1 VNRVLPID
9 QQYLDRKYPVSRLLA
24 PQGGVLGGVSRLSG
38 DDSSPDFEMANSNLG
53 NLTPIFP
60 HVRSATGEDASRE
73 SIGGSGAD
81 VDVEWAWLR
90 SVMEG
95 AERYACMAYSEN
107 EFIVASANELGS
119 KALDLDRIP
128 RCSPRE
134 YADPKCPFAA
144 PDKSKP
150 IRWVRGWS
158 LTGRCERLV
167 PAVMTHLYFQP
178 APEENF
184 WQMISTGVAAH
195 TSMEAA
201 LVSAINEVIERDAI
215 AITWLAKLQLPRIVL
230 PAAIPPVLAPN
241 LERLRRGFVEHHC
254 FDATT
259 DLGVPCVYAVQTL
272 EGHPH
277 LAQYV
282 NCATEFDAA
291 RAYAKTIREAAPAR
305 TVFEEGYQHPADVMD
320 FAALEDGAAYLATPD
335 KRGEFDF
342 LLNTPNQR
350 ALGDIGL
357 PAPQGD
363 EARLRVL
370 LQRLAAMDTDV
381 VAVDLTTRDLR
392 EAGVWVVRVVIP
404 GLMPM
409 TSMQR
414 GRFLGTPR
422 LYDYPKAAG
431 FGALSESEINP
442 APQPFA

>member
-1 VNRVLPID
+1 MNRVLPLD
-9 QQYLDRKYPVSRLLA
+9 QQYLDRKYPMSRLLA
-24 PQGGVLGGVSRLSG
+24 PQGGVLGGVTRVSG

-73 SIGGSGAD
+73 SIGGSGGD
-81 VDVEWAWLR
+81 VDVELAWLR

-95 AERYACMAYSEN
+95 AERYACMAYAEN
-107 EFIVASANELGS
+107 EFVIASGNELGRT
-119 KALDLDRIP
+119 ALDLDRIP
-128 RCSPRE
+128 RCSARE
-134 YADPKCPFAA
+134 LADPKCPFVA

-158 LTGRCERLV
+158 LTGQCERLV

-195 TSMEAA
+195 TTLAAA
-201 LVSAINEVIERDAI
+201 LVSAICEVIERDAI
-215 AITWLAKLQLPRIVL
+215 AMTWLARLPLPRIML

-241 LERLRRGFVEHHC
+241 LERLRRSFVQHQC

-272 EGHPH
+272 EGHPQ

-291 RAYAKTIREAAPAR
+291 KAYAKTIREAGPAR
-305 TVFEEGYQHPADVMD
+305 TVFEDGYTHPEDVMD
-320 FAALEDGAAYLATPD
+320 FAALEHGAAYLAKAD
-335 KRGEFDF
+335 KRSEFDF
-342 LLNTPNQR
+342 LLRTPNQR
-350 ALGDIGL
+350 SLSDIGL
-357 PAPQGD
+357 PAPEGD
-363 EARLRVL
+363 VARLRLL
-370 LQRLAAMDTDV
+370 LQRLAALDTDV

-422 LYDYPKAAG
+422 LYDYPRAAG
-431 FGALSESEINP
+431 FGDLSESDINP